1 MFLRKRGDSQVS
13 VDDAWKIFILMLEI
27 IYYGCHCSYN
37 ILDKFEQDLN
47 KISNK
52 FAREIKQML
61 FQIKI
66 EVSNIK
72 KYLFF
77 KVNNSL
83 AAILFVIQFKVTWN
97 HQKNKF
103 PIKRILRSLFYLQ
116 KHLLQERVSHHLER
130 IWYKHLKIILMAS
143 SSRKKYFIAWL
154 HLQIEV

>member
-97 HQKNKF
+97 
-103 PIKRILRSLFYLQ
+103 LQ
-116 KHLLQERVSHHLER
+116 K
-130 IWYKHLKIILMAS
+130 KN
-143 SSRKKYFIAWL
+143 FP
-154 HLQIEV
+154 